1 MAFTYILQSE
11 VDPER
16 FYTGLTSNL
25 RERLKRHNDGSVPHT
40 SKWRP
45 WNLKTY
51 IAMSDRQRAAELEK
65 YLKSHSGRA
74 FVKKHCKSAVALR
87 AKVSRRSRGG
97 GRSFLQMFTKSA

>member
-1 MAFTYILQSE
+1 MASQFEFMAFTYILQSE

-40 SKWRP
+40 SKWKP
-45 WNLKTY
+45 WTLKTY
-51 IAMSDRQRAAELEK
+51 IAMSDRKRAAELEK

-74 FVKKHCKSAVALR
+74 FLKKHL
-87 AKVSRRSRGG
+87 
-97 GRSFLQMFTKSA
+97 